1 MAARGSIILPD
12 RGGLRA
18 GLSGSG
24 RTCNAGTGA
33 GRYCTGAGM
42 SFGLA
47 LLCRAVERHGRVARV
62 VVAEVAG
69 SAPREVGAAM
79 LVWDE
84 GTGFGQ
90 SGTIGGGALELMAAE
105 AALTRKGLTRHPLGP
120 ELGQCCGGAV
130 KLLIET
136 HVSHRQVLALF
147 GAGHVAQALVPILAQ
162 LPLSVRWIDNRE
174 SLTPNEP
181 LPANVDYLCDD
192 EPVGEIPLLPAGSW
206 VVIMTHDHQLD
217 FELAEKALKQPDL
230 PYVGMIGSQTKAK
243 RFVHRLQSKGI
254 STEQLSR
261 FVTPIGLSDIPGK
274 LPVEVAVS
282 VSAQIIQRLHGVNST
297 EAPCTADTT
306 KEALHD
312 TQ

>member
-1 MAARGSIILPD
+1 M
-12 RGGLRA
+12 
-18 GLSGSG
+18 
-24 RTCNAGTGA
+24 
-33 GRYCTGAGM
+33 
-42 SFGLA
+42 
-47 LLCRAVERHGRVARV
+47 
-62 VVAEVAG
+62 
-69 SAPREVGAAM
+69 
-79 LVWDE
+79 
-84 GTGFGQ
+84 
-90 SGTIGGGALELMAAE
+90 
-105 AALTRKGLTRHPLGP
+105 
-120 ELGQCCGGAV
+120 
-130 KLLIET
+130 
-136 HVSHRQVLALF
+136 
-147 GAGHVAQALVPILAQ
+147 PILAQ

-217 FELAEKALKQPDL
+217 FELAEKALKHPDL

-254 STEQLSR
+254 SDAQLSR

-282 VSAQIIQRLHGVNST
+282 VSAQIIQRLHGVNTT
-297 EAPCTADTT
+297 EAPCTANTT

>member
-1 MAARGSIILPD
+1 MQNEKWQVRRWFEAIHYSEQHAEG
-12 RGGLRA
+12 
-18 GLSGSG
+18 
-24 RTCNAGTGA
+24 
-33 GRYCTGAGM
+33 Y
-42 SFGLA
+42 A
-47 LLCRAVERHGRVARV
+47 LITVLTT
-62 VVAEVAG
+62 AG
-69 SAPREVGAAM
+69 STPREQ
-79 LVWDE
+79 
-84 GTGFGQ
+84 GTKMVVTADRQFD
-90 SGTIGGGALELMAAE
+90 TIGGGHLEFKAIELARQALADSVNQ
-105 AALTRKGLTRHPLGP
+105 RHNQQAIHSFPLASK
-120 ELGQCCGGAV
+120 LGQCCGGAV

-174 SLTPNEP
+174 SLTPTEP

-217 FELAEKALKQPDL
+217 FELAEKALKHPDL

-254 STEQLSR
+254 SDGQLSR

-282 VSAQIIQRLHGVNST
+282 VSAQIIRRLHGVNAT
-297 EAPCTADTT
+297 EAPLTADTT

>member
-1 MAARGSIILPD
+1 MQNEKWQVRRWFEAIHCCEQTAEG
-12 RGGLRA
+12 
-18 GLSGSG
+18 
-24 RTCNAGTGA
+24 
-33 GRYCTGAGM
+33 Y
-42 SFGLA
+42 A
-47 LLCRAVERHGRVARV
+47 LVTVLTT
-62 VVAEVAG
+62 AG
-69 SAPREVGAAM
+69 STPREQ
-79 LVWDE
+79 
-84 GTGFGQ
+84 GTKMVVTADRQFD
-90 SGTIGGGALELMAAE
+90 TIGGGHLEFKAIELARQALADSVNQ
-105 AALTRKGLTRHPLGP
+105 RHNQQAIHSFPLASK
-120 ELGQCCGGAV
+120 LGQCCGGAV

-174 SLTPNEP
+174 SLTPTEP

-206 VVIMTHDHQLD
+206 LVIMTHDHQLD
-217 FELAEKALKQPDL
+217 FELAEKALKHPDL

-254 STEQLSR
+254 SDGQLSR

-282 VSAQIIQRLHGVNST
+282 VSAQIIRRLHGVNAT
-297 EAPCTADTT
+297 EAPLTADTT

>member
-1 MAARGSIILPD
+1 MQNEKWQVRRWFEAIHCCEQTAEG
-12 RGGLRA
+12 
-18 GLSGSG
+18 
-24 RTCNAGTGA
+24 
-33 GRYCTGAGM
+33 Y
-42 SFGLA
+42 A
-47 LLCRAVERHGRVARV
+47 LVTVLTT
-62 VVAEVAG
+62 AG
-69 SAPREVGAAM
+69 STPREQ
-79 LVWDE
+79 
-84 GTGFGQ
+84 GTKMVVTADRQFD
-90 SGTIGGGALELMAAE
+90 TIGGGHLEFKAIELARLALADSVNMRQNQQAI
-105 AALTRKGLTRHPLGP
+105 HSFPLASK
-120 ELGQCCGGAV
+120 LGQCCGGAV

-243 RFVHRLQSKGI
+243 RFVHRLKSKGI
-254 STEQLSR
+254 SDVQLGR

-282 VSAQIIQRLHGVNST
+282 VSAQIIQRLHGVNAT

>member
-1 MAARGSIILPD
+1 MQNEKWQVRRWFEAIHCCEQTAEG
-12 RGGLRA
+12 
-18 GLSGSG
+18 
-24 RTCNAGTGA
+24 
-33 GRYCTGAGM
+33 Y
-42 SFGLA
+42 A
-47 LLCRAVERHGRVARV
+47 LVTVLTT
-62 VVAEVAG
+62 AG
-69 SAPREVGAAM
+69 STPREQ
-79 LVWDE
+79 
-84 GTGFGQ
+84 GTKMVVTADRQFD
-90 SGTIGGGALELMAAE
+90 TIGGGHLEFKAIELARQALADSVNQ
-105 AALTRKGLTRHPLGP
+105 RHNQQAIHSFPLASK
-120 ELGQCCGGAV
+120 LGQCCGGAV

-254 STEQLSR
+254 SDAQLGR

-282 VSAQIIQRLHGVNST
+282 VSAQIIQRLHGVNTT
-297 EAPCTADTT
+297 EAPCTANMT

>member
-1 MAARGSIILPD
+1 MQNEKWQVRRWFEAIHYSEQHAEG
-12 RGGLRA
+12 
-18 GLSGSG
+18 
-24 RTCNAGTGA
+24 
-33 GRYCTGAGM
+33 Y
-42 SFGLA
+42 A
-47 LLCRAVERHGRVARV
+47 LITVLTT
-62 VVAEVAG
+62 AG
-69 SAPREVGAAM
+69 STPREQ
-79 LVWDE
+79 
-84 GTGFGQ
+84 GTKMVVTADRQFD
-90 SGTIGGGALELMAAE
+90 TIGGGHLEFKAIELARLALADSVNKRQNQQAI
-105 AALTRKGLTRHPLGP
+105 HSFPLASK
-120 ELGQCCGGAV
+120 LGQCCGGAV

-254 STEQLSR
+254 SAGQLSR

-282 VSAQIIQRLHGVNST
+282 VSAQIIQRLHGVNTT
-297 EAPCTADTT
+297 EAPCTANMT

>member
-1 MAARGSIILPD
+1 MQNEKWQVRRWFEAIHCCEQTAEG
-12 RGGLRA
+12 
-18 GLSGSG
+18 
-24 RTCNAGTGA
+24 
-33 GRYCTGAGM
+33 Y
-42 SFGLA
+42 A
-47 LLCRAVERHGRVARV
+47 LVTVLTT
-62 VVAEVAG
+62 AG
-69 SAPREVGAAM
+69 STPREQ
-79 LVWDE
+79 
-84 GTGFGQ
+84 GTKMVVTADRQFD
-90 SGTIGGGALELMAAE
+90 TIGGGHLEFKAIELARQALADSVNQ
-105 AALTRKGLTRHPLGP
+105 RHNQQAIHSFPLASK
-120 ELGQCCGGAV
+120 LGQCCGGAV

-174 SLTPNEP
+174 SLTPTEP

-254 STEQLSR
+254 SDGQLSR

-282 VSAQIIQRLHGVNST
+282 VSAQIIRRLHGVNAT
-297 EAPCTADTT
+297 EAPLTADTT

>member
-1 MAARGSIILPD
+1 MQNEKWQVRRWFEAIHCCEQTAEG
-12 RGGLRA
+12 
-18 GLSGSG
+18 
-24 RTCNAGTGA
+24 
-33 GRYCTGAGM
+33 Y
-42 SFGLA
+42 A
-47 LLCRAVERHGRVARV
+47 LVTVLTT
-62 VVAEVAG
+62 AG
-69 SAPREVGAAM
+69 STPREQ
-79 LVWDE
+79 
-84 GTGFGQ
+84 GTKMVVTADRQFD
-90 SGTIGGGALELMAAE
+90 TIGGGHLEFKAIELARLALADSVNKRQNQQAI
-105 AALTRKGLTRHPLGP
+105 HSFPLASK
-120 ELGQCCGGAV
+120 LGQCCGGAV

-174 SLTPNEP
+174 SLTPTEP

-217 FELAEKALKQPDL
+217 FELAEKALKHPDL

-254 STEQLSR
+254 SDGQLSR

-282 VSAQIIQRLHGVNST
+282 VSAQIIRRLHGVNAT
-297 EAPCTADTT
+297 EAPLTADTT

>member
-1 MAARGSIILPD
+1 M
-12 RGGLRA
+12 
-18 GLSGSG
+18 
-24 RTCNAGTGA
+24 
-33 GRYCTGAGM
+33 
-42 SFGLA
+42 
-47 LLCRAVERHGRVARV
+47 AVESSNMQNEKWQVRRWFEAIHCCEQT
-62 VVAEVAG
+62 AEGYALVTVLTTAG
-69 SAPREVGAAM
+69 STPREQ
-79 LVWDE
+79 
-84 GTGFGQ
+84 GTKMVVTADRQFD
-90 SGTIGGGALELMAAE
+90 TIGGGHLEFKAIELARQALADSVNQ
-105 AALTRKGLTRHPLGP
+105 RHNQQAIHSFPLASK
-120 ELGQCCGGAV
+120 LGQCCGGAV

-174 SLTPNEP
+174 SLTPTEP

-217 FELAEKALKQPDL
+217 FELAEKALKHPDL

-254 STEQLSR
+254 SDGQLSR

-282 VSAQIIQRLHGVNST
+282 VSAQIIRRLHGVNAT
-297 EAPCTADTT
+297 EAPLTADTT

>member
-1 MAARGSIILPD
+1 MQNEKWQVRRWFEAIHCCEQTAEG
-12 RGGLRA
+12 
-18 GLSGSG
+18 
-24 RTCNAGTGA
+24 
-33 GRYCTGAGM
+33 Y
-42 SFGLA
+42 A
-47 LLCRAVERHGRVARV
+47 LVTVLTT
-62 VVAEVAG
+62 AG
-69 SAPREVGAAM
+69 STPREQ
-79 LVWDE
+79 
-84 GTGFGQ
+84 GTKMVVTADRQFD
-90 SGTIGGGALELMAAE
+90 TIGGGHLEFKAIELARQALADSVNQ
-105 AALTRKGLTRHPLGP
+105 RHNQQAIHSFPLASK
-120 ELGQCCGGAV
+120 LGQCCGGAV

-243 RFVHRLQSKGI
+243 RFVHRLKSKGI
-254 STEQLSR
+254 SDVQLGR

-282 VSAQIIQRLHGVNST
+282 VSAQIIQRLHGVNAT

>member
-1 MAARGSIILPD
+1 MQNEKWQVRRWFEAIHCCEQTAEG
-12 RGGLRA
+12 
-18 GLSGSG
+18 
-24 RTCNAGTGA
+24 
-33 GRYCTGAGM
+33 Y
-42 SFGLA
+42 A
-47 LLCRAVERHGRVARV
+47 LVTVLTT
-62 VVAEVAG
+62 AG
-69 SAPREVGAAM
+69 STPREQ
-79 LVWDE
+79 
-84 GTGFGQ
+84 GTKMVVTADRQFD
-90 SGTIGGGALELMAAE
+90 TIGGGHLEFKAIELARQALADSVNQ
-105 AALTRKGLTRHPLGP
+105 RHNQQAIHSFPLASK
-120 ELGQCCGGAV
+120 LGQCCGGAV

-174 SLTPNEP
+174 SLTPTEP

-217 FELAEKALKQPDL
+217 FELAEKALKHPDL

-254 STEQLSR
+254 SDGQLSR

-282 VSAQIIQRLHGVNST
+282 VSAQIIRRLHGVNAT
-297 EAPCTADTT
+297 EAPLTADTT

>member
-1 MAARGSIILPD
+1 MQNEKWQVRRWFEAIHYCEQHAEGYALITV
-12 RGGLRA
+12 
-18 GLSGSG
+18 
-24 RTCNAGTGA
+24 RTT
-33 GRYCTGAGM
+33 
-42 SFGLA
+42 
-47 LLCRAVERHGRVARV
+47 
-62 VVAEVAG
+62 AG
-69 SAPREVGAAM
+69 STPREQ
-79 LVWDE
+79 
-84 GTGFGQ
+84 GTKMVVTADRQFD
-90 SGTIGGGALELMAAE
+90 TIGGGHLEFKAIELARLALADSVNMRQNQQAI
-105 AALTRKGLTRHPLGP
+105 HSFPLASK
-120 ELGQCCGGAV
+120 LGQCCGGAV

-162 LPLSVRWIDNRE
+162 LPLTVRWIDNRE
-174 SLTPNEP
+174 SLTPTEP

-217 FELAEKALKQPDL
+217 FELAEKALKHPDL

-254 STEQLSR
+254 SDAQRSR

-282 VSAQIIQRLHGVNST
+282 VSAQIIQRLHAVNTSQ
-297 EAPCTADTT
+297 APGTADMT

-312 TQ
+312 S

>member
-1 MAARGSIILPD
+1 MQNEKWQVRRWFEAIHYSEQHAEG
-12 RGGLRA
+12 
-18 GLSGSG
+18 
-24 RTCNAGTGA
+24 
-33 GRYCTGAGM
+33 Y
-42 SFGLA
+42 A
-47 LLCRAVERHGRVARV
+47 LITVLTT
-62 VVAEVAG
+62 AG
-69 SAPREVGAAM
+69 STPREQ
-79 LVWDE
+79 
-84 GTGFGQ
+84 GTKMVVTADRQFD
-90 SGTIGGGALELMAAE
+90 TIGGGHLEFKAIELARLALADSVNKRQNQQAI
-105 AALTRKGLTRHPLGP
+105 HSFPLASK
-120 ELGQCCGGAV
+120 LGQCCGGAV

-282 VSAQIIQRLHGVNST
+282 VSAQIIQRLHGVNAT

>member
-1 MAARGSIILPD
+1 MQNEKWQVRRWFEAIHCCEQTAEG
-12 RGGLRA
+12 
-18 GLSGSG
+18 
-24 RTCNAGTGA
+24 
-33 GRYCTGAGM
+33 Y
-42 SFGLA
+42 A
-47 LLCRAVERHGRVARV
+47 LVTVLTT
-62 VVAEVAG
+62 AG
-69 SAPREVGAAM
+69 STPREQ
-79 LVWDE
+79 
-84 GTGFGQ
+84 GTKMVVTADRQFD
-90 SGTIGGGALELMAAE
+90 TIGGGHLEFKAIELARQALADSVNQ
-105 AALTRKGLTRHPLGP
+105 RHNQQAIHSFPLASK
-120 ELGQCCGGAV
+120 LGQCCGGAV

-217 FELAEKALKQPDL
+217 FELAEKALKHPDL

-254 STEQLSR
+254 SDGQLSR

-282 VSAQIIQRLHGVNST
+282 VSAQIIRRLHGVNAT
-297 EAPCTADTT
+297 EAPLTADTT

>member
-1 MAARGSIILPD
+1 MQNEKWQVRRWFEAIHCCEQTAEG
-12 RGGLRA
+12 
-18 GLSGSG
+18 
-24 RTCNAGTGA
+24 
-33 GRYCTGAGM
+33 Y
-42 SFGLA
+42 A
-47 LLCRAVERHGRVARV
+47 LVTVLTT
-62 VVAEVAG
+62 AG
-69 SAPREVGAAM
+69 STPREQ
-79 LVWDE
+79 
-84 GTGFGQ
+84 GTKMVVTADRQFD
-90 SGTIGGGALELMAAE
+90 TIGGGHLEFKAIELARLALADSVNKRQNQQAI
-105 AALTRKGLTRHPLGP
+105 HSFPLASK
-120 ELGQCCGGAV
+120 LGQCCGGAV

-217 FELAEKALKQPDL
+217 FELAEKALKHPDL

-254 STEQLSR
+254 SDGQLSR

-282 VSAQIIQRLHGVNST
+282 VSAQIIRRLHGVNAT
-297 EAPCTADTT
+297 EAPLTADTT

>member
-1 MAARGSIILPD
+1 MQNEKWQVRRWFEAIHCCEQTAEG
-12 RGGLRA
+12 
-18 GLSGSG
+18 
-24 RTCNAGTGA
+24 
-33 GRYCTGAGM
+33 Y
-42 SFGLA
+42 A
-47 LLCRAVERHGRVARV
+47 LVTVLTT
-62 VVAEVAG
+62 AG
-69 SAPREVGAAM
+69 STPREQ
-79 LVWDE
+79 
-84 GTGFGQ
+84 GTKMVVTADRQFD
-90 SGTIGGGALELMAAE
+90 TIGGGHLEFKAIELARQALADSVNQ
-105 AALTRKGLTRHPLGP
+105 RHNQQAIHSFPLASK
-120 ELGQCCGGAV
+120 LGQCCGGAV

-147 GAGHVAQALVPILAQ
+147 GAGHVARALVPILAQ

-174 SLTPNEP
+174 SLTPTEP

-217 FELAEKALKQPDL
+217 FELAEKALKHPDL

-254 STEQLSR
+254 SDGQLSR

-282 VSAQIIQRLHGVNST
+282 VSAQIIRRLHGVNAT
-297 EAPCTADTT
+297 EAPLTADTT

>member
-1 MAARGSIILPD
+1 MQNEKWQVRRWFEAIHYSEQHAEG
-12 RGGLRA
+12 
-18 GLSGSG
+18 
-24 RTCNAGTGA
+24 
-33 GRYCTGAGM
+33 Y
-42 SFGLA
+42 A
-47 LLCRAVERHGRVARV
+47 LITVLTT
-62 VVAEVAG
+62 AG
-69 SAPREVGAAM
+69 STPREQ
-79 LVWDE
+79 
-84 GTGFGQ
+84 GTKMVVTADRQFD
-90 SGTIGGGALELMAAE
+90 TIGGGHLEFKAIELARLALADSVNKRQNQQAI
-105 AALTRKGLTRHPLGP
+105 HSFPLASK
-120 ELGQCCGGAV
+120 LGQCCGGAV

-217 FELAEKALKQPDL
+217 FELAEKALKHPDL

-254 STEQLSR
+254 SDGQLSR

-282 VSAQIIQRLHGVNST
+282 VSAQIIRRLHGVNAT
-297 EAPCTADTT
+297 EAPLTADTT

>member
-1 MAARGSIILPD
+1 MPVESSNMQNEKWQVRRWFEAIHCCEQTAEG
-12 RGGLRA
+12 
-18 GLSGSG
+18 
-24 RTCNAGTGA
+24 
-33 GRYCTGAGM
+33 Y
-42 SFGLA
+42 A
-47 LLCRAVERHGRVARV
+47 LVTVLTT
-62 VVAEVAG
+62 AG
-69 SAPREVGAAM
+69 STPREQ
-79 LVWDE
+79 
-84 GTGFGQ
+84 GTKMVVTADRQFD
-90 SGTIGGGALELMAAE
+90 TIGGGHLEFKAIELARQALADSVNQ
-105 AALTRKGLTRHPLGP
+105 RHNQQAIHSFPLASK
-120 ELGQCCGGAV
+120 LGQCCGGAV

-174 SLTPNEP
+174 SLTPTEP

-217 FELAEKALKQPDL
+217 FELAEKALKHPDL

-254 STEQLSR
+254 SDGQLSR

-282 VSAQIIQRLHGVNST
+282 VSAQIIRRLHGVNAT
-297 EAPCTADTT
+297 EAPLTADTT

>member
-1 MAARGSIILPD
+1 MQNEKWQVRRWFEAIHCCEQTAEG
-12 RGGLRA
+12 
-18 GLSGSG
+18 
-24 RTCNAGTGA
+24 
-33 GRYCTGAGM
+33 Y
-42 SFGLA
+42 A
-47 LLCRAVERHGRVARV
+47 LVTVLTT
-62 VVAEVAG
+62 AG
-69 SAPREVGAAM
+69 STPREQ
-79 LVWDE
+79 
-84 GTGFGQ
+84 GTKMVVTADRQFD
-90 SGTIGGGALELMAAE
+90 TIGGGHLEFKAIELARQALADSVNQ
-105 AALTRKGLTRHPLGP
+105 RHNQQAIHSFPLASK
-120 ELGQCCGGAV
+120 LGQCCGGAV

-243 RFVHRLQSKGI
+243 RFVHRLKSKGI
-254 STEQLSR
+254 SDVQLGR

-282 VSAQIIQRLHGVNST
+282 VSAQIIQRLHGVNTT
-297 EAPCTADTT
+297 EAPCTANMT